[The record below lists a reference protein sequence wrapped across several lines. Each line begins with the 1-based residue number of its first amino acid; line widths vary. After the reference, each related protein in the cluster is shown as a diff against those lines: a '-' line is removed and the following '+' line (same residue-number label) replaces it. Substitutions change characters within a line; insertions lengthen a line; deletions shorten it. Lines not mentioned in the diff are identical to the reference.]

1 MTALCEGGIIKAWTE
16 PQMVTLVAN
25 TRGKPA
31 LTICGI
37 ITEPMAEVSATEEPE
52 MQPNKVDAMM
62 FTRANPPRMKPTNTL
77 AKLIKRLAIP
87 PSAMMP
93 PASTKN
99 GIASSEKSSVPSE
112 ILSMIASNGRSIHKA
127 PQIAAKPRE

>member
-1 MTALCEGGIIKAWTE
+1 MTALCEGGIIKACTE

-52 MQPNKVDAMM
+52 MQPNKVEAMM
-62 FTRANPPRMKPTNTL
+62 LTKAKPPRMKMDQIL
-77 AKLIKRLAIP
+77 EIKGILDLN
-87 PSAMMP
+87 
-93 PASTKN
+93 ASDVEEMSFIIRNAT
-99 GIASSEKSSVPSE
+99 I
-112 ILSMIASNGRSIHKA
+112 I
-127 PQIAAKPRE
+127 